1 MGETISRLAPNLP
14 PGPREERFEAYE
26 VDEGDGLSATQAPI
40 NGMLVP
46 GFATPLPQTYG
57 RDLGVAI
64 RVSEGASPPEF
75 PNDYAVGAQLRFH
88 RACGPFGGKGNA
100 YWDTGVAFVL
110 PPYLTAFVQGPLV
123 DSKFLDPDNRN
134 SVVLTPS
141 QNAIELLDGK
151 DPTPNETVVASIVFL
166 PILRPDFLL
175 DPPPAPPAA
184 SSEIEIVPQAE
195 VVIAAEGP

>member
-14 PGPREERFEAYE
+14 PGPRDERFEAYD
-26 VDEGDGLSATQAPI
+26 VDEGDDANVNEAPI

-64 RVSEGASPPEF
+64 RVSEGASPPTF
-75 PNDYAVGAQLRFH
+75 PNDYSVGAQLFFF
-88 RACGPFGGKGNA
+88 RACGPFGGKGKD

-110 PPYLTAFVQGPLV
+110 PPYLTAHIHGPLV
-123 DSKFLDPDNRN
+123 EPKFLDPDNRN
-134 SVVLTPS
+134 SVILTPS
-141 QNAIELLDGK
+141 VNAIELLDGK
-151 DPTPNETVVASIVFL
+151 DPIPRETVIASIVFL

-175 DPPPAPPAA
+175 DPPTAPPA

-195 VVIAAEGP
+195 VVIADEP